1 MNERIRSIK
10 EDLMKPHGKEA
21 TMAACRLVKGVL
33 HILEQSIT
41 SSLNLHKWLWKISL
55 WKSSQWSGPLD
66 QGIIRF
72 S

>member
-41 SSLNLHKWLWKISL
+41 SSLNLHKWLWKL
-55 WKSSQWSGPLD
+55 
-66 QGIIRF
+66 
-72 S
+72 